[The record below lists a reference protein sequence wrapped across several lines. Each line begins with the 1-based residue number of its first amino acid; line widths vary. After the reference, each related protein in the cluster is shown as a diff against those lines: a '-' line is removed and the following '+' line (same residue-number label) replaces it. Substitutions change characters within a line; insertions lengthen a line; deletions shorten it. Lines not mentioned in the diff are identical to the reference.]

1 MKKIDISLNQNYPK
15 NSLNIL
21 KQTKNIKPK
30 EIKYNILNQFK
41 KRFLKKKISP
51 SSRLNTSNTNHN
63 TNNKKLSTSSPY
75 KHILGDLIQY
85 LRNKIDYT
93 LYEDINSYVHKK
105 INTYNLENNINGFVK
120 KRKAETDIFSDNKYK
135 SYINFK
141 LKTKKNKVNI
151 GQKDKNINIYKSI
164 KSNKFKTDNYLKK
177 LMASND
183 CINRRIKILR
193 NKENRGNK
201 IYDIESNS
209 KIKQD
214 SIVSFDHFYNGSKE
228 NLQNI
233 SCDYNYIV
241 KKRKAN
247 GRNIINNKALE
258 TNDISGIKL
267 YKRLKPINYN
277 NARLNN
283 NIKINLQKIRQKK
296 PNKKKLFIYKDSLGN
311 EETKKSYDASQK
323 TKEIKNLKLYTFPC
337 NTKLNKNKKEKIKS
351 INKTFINNNYKND
364 NSNNNNI
371 KRNNILF
378 NFRIGKRSFINNKT
392 LLNKKLINKLK
403 LNLIKNK
410 KFFNNINKL
419 KSKLVNNKKTNLF
432 NEFGNKINKI
442 NRSFINNNINLN
454 SSNIKKTKSYR
465 LSNGNIRSVSS
476 IKKRNA
482 GKANNKN
489 IISKLKKNSFL
500 NIVNNITNKKN
511 INDKKYIHISSIEI
525 NNIIK
530 SDEQKGDNTEIMES
544 NHKFKNIDIEN
555 DELMKKIKNSIDD
568 NLKVMLN
575 FSYENF
581 LSKESDRDSKD
592 FNYNKQ

>member
-1 MKKIDISLNQNYPK
+1 MKKINISLNQNYPN

-41 KRFLKKKISP
+41 KRILKKRISP
-51 SSRLNTSNTNHN
+51 SSRLNTSNTNHH
-63 TNNKKLSTSSPY
+63 TDNKKLSTSSQY
-75 KHILGDLIQY
+75 KHILDDLIKY

-105 INTYNLENNINGFVK
+105 INTYNLENNINGFIK
-120 KRKAETDIFSDNKYK
+120 KRNAETDIFSDDKYK
-135 SYINFK
+135 SYINFM
-141 LKTKKNKVNI
+141 LKTKKNKVNL
-151 GQKDKNINIYKSI
+151 GEKEKNINIYKSI
-164 KSNKFKTDNYLKK
+164 KSNKFKTDNILKN

-193 NKENRGNK
+193 NTENRGNK

-241 KKRKAN
+241 KKRNDN
-247 GRNIINNKALE
+247 GRNSINNKAFE

-277 NARLNN
+277 KARLNN
-283 NIKINLQKIRQKK
+283 NIKINLQKNKQKK
-296 PNKKKLFIYKDSLGN
+296 PKKKSFIYKNSLGN
-311 EETKKSYDASQK
+311 EETKKSYDTSQK
-323 TKEIKNLKLYTFPC
+323 NKEIKNLKLYTFSC
-337 NTKLNKNKKEKIKS
+337 NAKLNKNKKEKIKF
-351 INKTFINNNYKND
+351 INKTFINSNYKND
-364 NSNNNNI
+364 NSNNNN
-371 KRNNILF
+371 KKSNNILF
-378 NFRIGKRSFINNKT
+378 NFNIGKRSFINNKT

-410 KFFNNINKL
+410 NFFNNINKL
-419 KSKLVNNKKTNLF
+419 KKKLANNKKTNPF
-432 NEFGNKINKI
+432 NEFENKISTI
-442 NRSFINNNINLN
+442 NRSLINNNINLN
-454 SSNIKKTKSYR
+454 SSNIKKAKSYR
-465 LSNGNIRSVSS
+465 LSNGNIRLVSS

-482 GKANNKN
+482 EKVYNKG
-489 IISKLKKNSFL
+489 ITSKLKKNGFL
-500 NIVNNITNKKN
+500 NIINNITNKKN

-530 SDEQKGDNTEIMES
+530 SDEQKGDNKEIMES